1 MTTAQNLQANDYAP
15 GDSERELARL
25 ERQAV
30 FFSGMTRDV
39 LNRAG
44 LVAGMRVLDLGCGVG
59 DVSLVAADIVGPQ
72 GHVLGLDISP
82 AALSVATRR
91 LAAAG
96 HQQVEFEQGMIDAFE
111 HFGDFDAIIGR
122 FILVHLATPAET
134 LRRIVGKARQ
144 GAAIAFCELD
154 LGMTA
159 TTRPSPLFDRSVR
172 QIIEV
177 FKRTGRQPEMGSELF
192 AAFRAAGL
200 DPALCA
206 FQHVGSFEED
216 AGFDFLAESVRSMV
230 PAIEKLGIASAAD
243 VDIETLKDRLI
254 TEAQGSDAC
263 IFYPRFVGAW
273 AHT

>member
-44 LVAGMRVLDLGCGVG
+44 LVTGMRVLDLGCGVG

-134 LRRIVGKARQ
+134 LRRIVGKARK

-273 AHT
+273 AHA